1 MLFYSFFLIGLLFLF
16 LFSRVDQKILKL
28 SVLCLGVLLV
38 VIAGF
43 RYGIGTDYYTYE
55 HIYNNMESAS
65 YIEPGYRYV
74 NIILKYLGCSYEMS
88 VLFFA
93 LVTNLLLLH
102 FIKQYSI
109 DFVFSLVLYV
119 FLNYYFITFNAVRQ
133 MFGIAIF
140 LTGVSYVLKKKYLYF
155 LLITIFATLFHY
167 SIFIGILYP
176 ICQINKKNIYV
187 IVWFFSIPFIVL
199 PIQSIMIK
207 LIPESF
213 HYAVYFTSSFF
224 METSSA
230 AVFKLIV
237 PNVVVVLAFYYI
249 SVFNNTIE
257 RFWVNLFI
265 FSAAIANI
273 VHGVNVLIRLNYV
286 FQIAEIIFY
295 PLFISKI
302 QKLQKPIVAW
312 LMLGYFIVFYIFT
325 VIIQGAQGIVPY
337 QSIFFS

>member
-1 MLFYSFFLIGLLFLF
+1 M
-16 LFSRVDQKILKL
+16 FSRVDQKILKL
-28 SVLCLGVLLV
+28 SVACLGILLV
-38 VIAGF
+38 VVAGF

-55 HIYNNMESAS
+55 QIYNNIEDAS
-65 YIEPGYRYV
+65 YIETGYRYV

-133 MFGIAIF
+133 MIGIAIF
-140 LTGVSYVLKKKYLYF
+140 LTGVNYVFKKKYLSF
-155 LLITIFATLFHY
+155 LLMTAFAALFHY

-176 ICQINKKNIYV
+176 ICKINKKNIYV
-187 IVWFFSIPFIVL
+187 IVWLASIPFIVL
-199 PIQSIMIK
+199 PIQSIIIK
-207 LIPESF
+207 LMPASL
-213 HYAVYFTSSFF
+213 HYADYFTSPFF
-224 METSSA
+224 TQTSSA

-237 PNVVVVLAFYYI
+237 PNVFVILTFYYI
-249 SVFNNTIE
+249 SVFNNMTE
-257 RFWVNLFI
+257 RFWVNVFI
-265 FSAAIANI
+265 FSTAIANI
-273 VHGVNVLIRLNYV
+273 AHGVNVLIRLNYV
-286 FQIAEIIFY
+286 FQIVEIIFY

-302 QKLQKPIVAW
+302 QKLQKPLVSW

-325 VIIQGAQGIVPY
+325 VIIQGAQGVVPY
-337 QSIFFS
+337 QSIF